1 MSLFSNLLNLHS
13 TSKPLEDFFTEIVA
27 YFLSLNNDIFIDWL
41 KHHSII
47 SDDNYSS
54 IKISTQQ
61 EHNGLESHTE
71 DSRLDIVVEL
81 SDGLNT
87 DLIFIESK
95 VGSRDGRNALKKY
108 AEILSNLPNVRH
120 RILIYI
126 TRDYD
131 PKEEIKKYC
140 LELSPKINFF
150 QLRWYQFYSFLEKRS
165 FDILAQEILIFMRN
179 NRMAYNNQLSSIDI
193 LTMVNFNKTLNF
205 IEATLSEEVKKE
217 FKKAFEGVNK
227 SELDSLYQWKS
238 KNRYIIGTSFSIKRW
253 AFWCGLGYFDLN
265 PSNLTDYPYL
275 GIFLQVSP
283 TFVQRPKII
292 ESMKTVINDK
302 PNIWTPTN
310 LTNLPAWSA
319 IFYQKS
325 LQEFLSEKDQLS
337 AIKLFFQESI
347 EELKTVQKQYFNFPW
362 NGVSIEETTEA
373 DKEEDE
379 EYPDTSPSSI
389 AEV

>member
-1 MSLFSNLLNLHS
+1 MSLFTNLLNLHS
-13 TSKPLEDFFTEIVA
+13 GNKPREDFFTEIVA
-27 YFLSLNNDIFIDWL
+27 YFLSLKKDILIDWL

-54 IKISTQQ
+54 VKISTQQ
-61 EHNGLESHTE
+61 EHKRIESHTE

-81 SDGLNT
+81 STGLTT
-87 DLIFIESK
+87 DVIFIESK
-95 VGSRDGRNALKKY
+95 IGSTAGWGQLEKY
-108 AEILSNLPNVRH
+108 ADILSKLENIRH

-131 PKEEIKKYC
+131 CDPKPTIKEYC

-150 QLRWYQFYSFLEKRS
+150 QLRWYQFYSFLEKCA

-179 NRMAYNNQLSSIDI
+179 NRMAHNNHLSSIDI

-205 IEATLSEEVKKE
+205 IEATLNDEVKKE
-217 FKKAFEGVNK
+217 FKQAFEGVNK
-227 SELDSLYQWKS
+227 AELDSLYQWKS

-283 TFVQRPKII
+283 NFGERPKII
-292 ESMKTVINDK
+292 ESMQKVINDK
-302 PNIWTPTN
+302 PNIWTPAN
-310 LTNLPAWSA
+310 LTILPAWSA
-319 IFYQKS
+319 IFYQRS

-347 EELKTVQKQYFNFPW
+347 EELKTVQKQYFNFPCK
-362 NGVSIEETTEA
+362 GVSIEEITET
-373 DKEEDE
+373 DKEEDL
-379 EYPDTSPSSI
+379 DTSPSFI
-389 AEV
+389 ASL